1 MYFFFSLC
9 KLQDRF
15 EGSIF
20 FLHGNCKFLLM
31 GGGYIFC
38 TVVVL
43 LFGILVKMCDN
54 YTLLINAYNM
64 LSLYFNLFM

>member
-1 MYFFFSLC
+1 
-9 KLQDRF
+9 
-15 EGSIF
+15 
-20 FLHGNCKFLLM
+20 M